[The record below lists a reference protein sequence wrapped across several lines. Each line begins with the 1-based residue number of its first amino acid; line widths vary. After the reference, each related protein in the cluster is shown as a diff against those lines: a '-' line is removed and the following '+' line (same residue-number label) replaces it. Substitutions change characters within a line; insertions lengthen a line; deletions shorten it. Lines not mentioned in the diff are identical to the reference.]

1 MGLRINTNV
10 AALNAHRQLINT
22 DAMMSRN
29 MQRLSSGFR
38 INSAADDAAGLAI
51 ANRLRTNVRSLTVAS
66 RNVSEATSMVN
77 VAEGAG
83 NQVEGILERLKE
95 LATQAASDNAAT
107 DRSKINTEASNLI
120 EEIDRIVNDTEYQG
134 TVLLKGTFGN
144 AIETSSLGGGLGE
157 PAETDITVSGAQAG
171 TYTFAASGST
181 VTLQGANVTQTIT
194 LLQTA
199 SGAQTIN
206 FDKLGIVVK
215 GASDFLSTAL
225 DADTI
230 SVTSSACGG
239 IFQVGSSNSNAA
251 DEIGLS
257 LGDLRTTE
265 LGLTGADFSLLTR
278 SDASDALV
286 TVDNAIDTVGNK
298 LGDMGAAI
306 NRLGYAYSN
315 LQVSI
320 ENFQASESVIRDVD
334 MAAEMVG
341 FTKNQ
346 ILLQAGTAML
356 AQANMSTQG
365 VLTLMR

>member
-10 AALNAHRQLINT
+10 AAINAHRQLLAT
-22 DAMMSRN
+22 DFRLSRN

-38 INSAADDAAGLAI
+38 INSAADDAAGLSI
-51 ANRLRTNVRSLTVAS
+51 ANRLRTNVRSLVVAS
-66 RNVSEATSMVN
+66 RNVTEGKSMVN
-77 VAEGAG
+77 VAEGAA

-107 DRSKINTEASNLI
+107 DRTKINTEASTLI
-120 EEIDRIVNDTEYQG
+120 QEIDRIVNDTEYQG
-134 TVLLKGTFGN
+134 TILLKGTFGN
-144 AIETSSLGGGLGE
+144 AISSSSLTGAGVVQS
-157 PAETDITVSGAQAG
+157 DITVSGAQAG
-171 TYTFAASGST
+171 TYTFNYSGGNIA
-181 VTLQGANVTQTIT
+181 LQGTNTTQTIT

-215 GASDFLSTAL
+215 GGSAFDPTKLGDDSDAIT
-225 DADTI
+225 
-230 SVTSSACGG
+230 VTSSACGG
-239 IFQVGSSNSNAA
+239 IFQVGSSNNNAA

-257 LGDLRTTE
+257 LGDLRTSE

-286 TVDNAIDTVGNK
+286 TIDNAIDTVNNK

-306 NRLGYAYSN
+306 NRLDYTYSN

-334 MAAEMVG
+334 MAGEMVS